1 MYKSTDDIMIDKSDA
16 AFKRHS
22 INTIIKTNQHLIMN
36 NRKESSGIAG
46 YCRRFLLVALM
57 AVVSMTALA
66 QSKTVT
72 GKVTDVDGEPM
83 IGVTVMVKGTTNGT
97 STDFDGAYT
106 LKNVAESASLVFSYV
121 GCISQEVKVA
131 GKSVI
136 NVVMKDDAAMLDD
149 LVVVGYGTQKKSDVT
164 GAVSHIG
171 AEELQSRPVSNAFEA
186 LQGKAAGVDITSSER
201 PGTIGSIRIRGERS
215 LTASNEPLYVVD
227 GVPLMSAS
235 GIETINPRDIESI
248 DILKDASATAIY
260 GSRGANGVV
269 IVTTKQGK
277 SGQFSLNYSGSVTWQ
292 NLVDRSPSMSAAD
305 HIQYRRWAAYNSDPT
320 KYADPRNPTRE
331 SDDLIFKSIDD
342 VTAYN
347 NIMGGWASGKWNADD
362 VLDYD
367 WTGQALRTGFINEH
381 TVSASGGTDKMN
393 AFGSI
398 GYLDNKGTQQGQEYN
413 RYTGRVGV
421 NITPVKWFTF
431 SMSMNAS
438 REFQD
443 YGMSSSYA
451 TSTTNSAGAIYE
463 LYKKNYRW
471 AQPYDAEGN
480 RIKFPGGDNMQFNP
494 INEWNHN
501 ISQRETWRVLGNF
514 SATLHLGE
522 IWAPLKGLDYK
533 FSFGPDY
540 RSYRLGDYIDTE
552 SAYKFWGGA
561 NNQARWE
568 HRRDFSWTLDNM
580 ITYNNT
586 FAEKHNVGVTL
597 LQTASK
603 WNYETASMGLSRLEQ
618 NMYKWNAMGSLDI
631 TDKENG
637 ASMSTGLTDRQLE
650 SYMVRLNYAFDE
662 RYLITAS
669 ARWDGASQ
677 LSEGRKWAFFPSV
690 SLGWRLQQE
699 AFLRDIN
706 WLSNLKLRAGVG
718 TTGNSA
724 ISPYSTLGNIQ
735 SIFIPTGNGYEK
747 AYVMNDPA
755 YVKDP
760 LVMANTKVGWEKTT
774 QWNVGVDFGF
784 FNNRLNGTLEVYTS
798 KTNDLLL
805 RMSVPTVTGY
815 ANTIA
820 NIGKTSNKGVEL
832 TINAVPV
839 ETHDFTWN
847 TSFNLGWQKDRI
859 DELANGKEDDI
870 ANRWFIGEQIG
881 VWYDYASDGLWQDT
895 PEDRAEMEKW
905 TDYKF
910 APGMVKPKDQ
920 NGDYKMDADDMVI
933 VGYKRPSTTLGWTN
947 IFTYKGIELS
957 FQMYGRF
964 NYMVSAPQYFSGY
977 GNLGTAADYWT
988 PDNTDAEFHRP
999 YLTSVQTGDPD
1010 PFAGKDGYKKANF
1023 LRMRNISLGYNLP
1036 SRYLEKVDLKSI
1048 KVYGQVI
1055 NPFDF
1060 YQSVNGLDL
1069 DTGKSYYNRSWVLG
1083 VELGF

>member
-1 MYKSTDDIMIDKSDA
+1 M
-16 AFKRHS
+16 
-22 INTIIKTNQHLIMN
+22 NTQKVT
-36 NRKESSGIAG
+36 SGVLAKV
-46 YCRRFLLVALM
+46 RRLLVMALM
-57 AVVSMTALA
+57 AVVSLA
-66 QSKTVT
+66 AFAQGKSVS
-72 GKVTDVDGEPM
+72 GKVSDEAGEGI
-83 IGVTVMVKGTTNGT
+83 IGATVMVKGTTNGT
-97 STDFDGAYT
+97 STDIEGLFN
-106 LKNVAESASLVFSYV
+106 LKNVADNAILVFSYV
-121 GCISQEVKVA
+121 GCVPQEVKLNGRSTVD
-131 GKSVI
+131 
-136 NVVMKDDAAMLDD
+136 VVLKEDAAMLDD

-164 GAVSHIG
+164 GALSHIG
-171 AEELQSRPVSNAFEA
+171 ADELSSRPVSNAFEA
-186 LQGKAAGVDITSSER
+186 LQGKAAGVDITTNER

-235 GIETINPRDIESI
+235 GIETLNPRDIESI

-277 SGQFSLNYSGSVTWQ
+277 KGQFSLNYSGSVTWQ
-292 NLVDRSPSMSAAD
+292 NLVDRSPSMSAAQ
-305 HIQYRRWAAYNSDPT
+305 HIDYRRWAAFNSDPE
-320 KYADPRNPTRE
+320 KYADPRNPTKE
-331 SDDLIFKSIDD
+331 SDALLFGTIDD
-342 VTAYN
+342 ITAYN
-347 NIMGGWASGKWNADD
+347 NIMGGWANGSWDPSLVN
-362 VLDYD
+362 DYD
-367 WTGQALRTGFINEH
+367 WTAQALRTGFIQEH
-381 TVSASGGTDKMN
+381 TVSASGGTEKMN

-398 GYLDNKGTQQGQEYN
+398 GYLNNKGTQHGQEYN
-413 RYTGRVGV
+413 RFTGRVGV
-421 NITPVKWFTF
+421 NITPVDWFTF
-431 SMSMNAS
+431 SLSMNAS
-438 REFQD
+438 REKQD

-451 TSTTNSAGAIYE
+451 PSSTNSAGAIYD
-463 LYKKNYRW
+463 LYKKGYQW
-471 AQPYDAEGN
+471 AQPYDADGN
-480 RIKFPGGDNMQFNP
+480 RIHYPGGDNQCYNP
-494 INEWNHN
+494 IDEWEHN
-501 ISQRETWRVLGNF
+501 QSQRETWRLLGNF
-514 SATLHLGE
+514 AATLHFGE

-540 RSYRLGDYIDTE
+540 RNYRKGDFIDDQ
-552 SAYKFWGGA
+552 SAYKFMNGA
-561 NNQARWE
+561 NNQAAWE
-568 HRRDFSWTLDNM
+568 TRRDFSWTLDNM

-586 FAEKHNVGVTL
+586 FAEKHSVGLTL

-603 WNYETASMGLSRLEQ
+603 WNYETASMKLSRIEQ
-618 NMYKWNAMGSLDI
+618 NMYLWNAMGSLDI

-637 ASMSTGLTDRQLE
+637 AGMSTGLNERQLE

-677 LSEGRKWAFFPSV
+677 LSAGRKWAFFPSM

-699 AFLRDIN
+699 AFLRDVN
-706 WLSNLKLRAGVG
+706 WLTNLKLRAGVG

-760 LVMANTKVGWEKTT
+760 LVMANTQVGWEKTT
-774 QWNVGVDFGF
+774 QWNVGLDYGF
-784 FNNRLNGTLEVYTS
+784 FNNRLNGSLEVYFS

-805 RMSVPTVTGY
+805 KMSVPTVTGY
-815 ANTIA
+815 ASTIG

-832 TINAVPV
+832 TVNAVPV
-839 ETHDFTWN
+839 ETHDFSWN

-870 ANRWFIGEQIG
+870 ANKWFIGEQIG
-881 VWYDYASDGLWQDT
+881 VYYDYLTDGLWQDT
-895 PEDRAEMEKW
+895 PQDREEMAQW

-910 APGMVKPKDQ
+910 APGMVKPVDQ
-920 NGDYKMDADDMVI
+920 NGDYKMDADDLVI
-933 VGYKRPSTTLGWTN
+933 VGHKRPAVNAGWTN
-947 IFTYKGIELS
+947 IFNYKGIELS
-957 FQMYGRF
+957 FQIYGRF
-964 NYMVSAPQYFSGY
+964 NYMVNAAQHLFGF
-977 GNLGTAADYWT
+977 GNLGNTVDYWT
-988 PDNTDAEFHRP
+988 PDNTDAEFQRP
-999 YLTSVQTGDPD
+999 YLTSVQTGDAD
-1010 PFAGKDGYKKANF
+1010 PFSNQNGYRKANF
-1023 LRMRNISLGYNLP
+1023 IRMRNISIGYILP
-1036 SRYLEKVDLKSI
+1036 SKYLEKVDLKHV

-1060 YQSVNGLDL
+1060 YQSVKGLDL

>member
-1 MYKSTDDIMIDKSDA
+1 M
-16 AFKRHS
+16 
-22 INTIIKTNQHLIMN
+22 NTQKVT
-36 NRKESSGIAG
+36 SGVLAKV
-46 YCRRFLLVALM
+46 RRLLVMALM
-57 AVVSMTALA
+57 AVVSLA
-66 QSKTVT
+66 AFAQGKSVS
-72 GKVTDVDGEPM
+72 GKVSDEAGEGI
-83 IGVTVMVKGTTNGT
+83 IGATVMVKGTTNGT
-97 STDFDGAYT
+97 STDIEGLFN
-106 LKNVAESASLVFSYV
+106 LKNVADNAILVFSYV
-121 GCISQEVKVA
+121 GCVPQEVKLN
-131 GKSVI
+131 GRSSVDVI
-136 NVVMKDDAAMLDD
+136 LKEDAAMLDD

-164 GAVSHIG
+164 GALSHIG
-171 AEELQSRPVSNAFEA
+171 ADELSSRPVSNAFEA
-186 LQGKAAGVDITSSER
+186 LQGKAAGVDITTNER

-235 GIETINPRDIESI
+235 GIETLNPRDIESI

-277 SGQFSLNYSGSVTWQ
+277 KGQFSLNYSGSVTWQ
-292 NLVDRSPSMSAAD
+292 NLVDRSPSMSAAQ
-305 HIQYRRWAAYNSDPT
+305 HIDYRRWAAFNSDPE
-320 KYADPRNPTRE
+320 KYADPRNPTKE
-331 SDDLIFKSIDD
+331 SDALLFGTIDD
-342 VTAYN
+342 ITAYN
-347 NIMGGWASGKWNADD
+347 NIMGGWANGSWDPSLVN
-362 VLDYD
+362 DYD
-367 WTGQALRTGFINEH
+367 WTAQALRTGFIQEH
-381 TVSASGGTDKMN
+381 TVSASGGTEKMN

-398 GYLDNKGTQQGQEYN
+398 GYLNNKGTQHGQEYN
-413 RYTGRVGV
+413 RFTGRVGV
-421 NITPVKWFTF
+421 NITPVDWFTF
-431 SMSMNAS
+431 SLSMNAS
-438 REFQD
+438 REKQD

-451 TSTTNSAGAIYE
+451 PSSTNSAGAIYD
-463 LYKKNYRW
+463 LYKKGYQW
-471 AQPYDAEGN
+471 AQPYDADGN
-480 RIKFPGGDNMQFNP
+480 RIHYPGGDNQCYNP
-494 INEWNHN
+494 IDEWEHN
-501 ISQRETWRVLGNF
+501 QSQRETWRLLGNF
-514 SATLHLGE
+514 AATLHFGE

-540 RSYRLGDYIDTE
+540 RNYRKGDFIDDQ
-552 SAYKFWGGA
+552 SAYKFMNGA
-561 NNQARWE
+561 NNQAAWE
-568 HRRDFSWTLDNM
+568 TRRDFSWTLDNM

-586 FAEKHNVGVTL
+586 FAEKHSVGLTL

-603 WNYETASMGLSRLEQ
+603 WNYETASMKLSRIEQ
-618 NMYKWNAMGSLDI
+618 NMYLWNAMGSLDI

-637 ASMSTGLTDRQLE
+637 AGMSTGLNERQLE

-677 LSEGRKWAFFPSV
+677 LSAGRKWAFFPSM

-699 AFLRDIN
+699 AFLRDVN
-706 WLSNLKLRAGVG
+706 WLTNLKLRAGVG

-760 LVMANTKVGWEKTT
+760 LVMANTQVGWEKTT
-774 QWNVGVDFGF
+774 QWNVGLDYGF
-784 FNNRLNGTLEVYTS
+784 FNNRLNGSLEVYFS

-805 RMSVPTVTGY
+805 KMSVPTVTGY
-815 ANTIA
+815 ASTIG

-832 TINAVPV
+832 TVNAVPV
-839 ETHDFTWN
+839 ETHDFSWN

-870 ANRWFIGEQIG
+870 ANKWFIGEQIG
-881 VWYDYASDGLWQDT
+881 VYYDYLTDGLWQDT
-895 PEDRAEMEKW
+895 PQDREEMAQW

-910 APGMVKPKDQ
+910 APGMVKPVDQ
-920 NGDYKMDADDMVI
+920 NGDYKMDADDLVI
-933 VGYKRPSTTLGWTN
+933 VGHKRPAVNAGWTN
-947 IFTYKGIELS
+947 IFNYKGIELS
-957 FQMYGRF
+957 FQIYGRF
-964 NYMVSAPQYFSGY
+964 NYMVNAAQHLFGF
-977 GNLGTAADYWT
+977 GNLGNTVDYWT
-988 PDNTDAEFHRP
+988 PDNTDAEFQRP
-999 YLTSVQTGDPD
+999 YLTSVQTGDAD
-1010 PFAGKDGYKKANF
+1010 PFSNQNGYRKANF
-1023 LRMRNISLGYNLP
+1023 IRMRNISIGYILP
-1036 SRYLEKVDLKSI
+1036 SKYLEKVDLKHV

-1060 YQSVNGLDL
+1060 YQSVKGLDL